1 MIARTTTRGGAVTR
15 SIVLGVAL
23 LIPALGVGPMTLEA
37 RAQPGPA
44 ASAAT
49 GNASGLHVHVRGT
62 AELQVAAS
70 SEPDGFSIRGEL
82 IDDAG
87 SPIPRAPITVQAFA
101 PEDLRT
107 PIRLASLE
115 PCEAPSPRGRGGA
128 RAEGAIATDDRGTFC
143 VVGKAS
149 IPRVVFKV
157 RYAGSKIHD
166 AFETQL
172 SVEPE
177 QDHLLRTIVR
187 FEPPPETI
195 DLDKETVTIT
205 ASLRIDRNDASRPGA
220 PPPARREGVALTLE
234 DEHGQRLAEASTG
247 GDGRARFEVKTAA
260 FAGPGAGEVLAR
272 FAGKPGIAR
281 AVVAQPIVRRAEV
294 HLALTHPIERADADD
309 GFAIDLD
316 VTTARGAVDGGV
328 VEVIRSLSASK
339 TEAPGSSEG
348 VGAGEVHQGHA
359 RVVVSFASGG
369 ASSVPITLR
378 YVASAPWYRAGP
390 ALKTDVS
397 LAGPGILKQLLVALV
412 VLAAGAW
419 IVGGWRRAPK
429 APAPPGELAAPVLP
443 PGKAGVQVLGP
454 AHGISGWRGVVS
466 DAHEGTPIAG
476 ARLAI
481 VAPSFQGDGVV
492 AEIITDESGAFA
504 LEAAHR
510 SDARL
515 VVESPLHSAYE
526 QALPPPS
533 LLGVAL
539 VTRRRAL
546 LDRLVRWAR
555 RQGAPYDGTPEPTP
569 GHVRRVAAR
578 GSAVEIEAWA
588 RRVENVA
595 YGPEP
600 VVEPI
605 EREVRSVEPRAL
617 R

>member
-1 MIARTTTRGGAVTR
+1 MIARATRGGAVAR
-15 SIVLGVAL
+15 GIVLGFAL
-23 LIPALGVGPMTLEA
+23 LVPGLGFDSTTPSA
-37 RAQPGPA
+37 WAQPAPS
-44 ASAAT
+44 ASAA
-49 GNASGLHVHVRGT
+49 GSGSGLHVHVRGT
-62 AELQVAAS
+62 AELQVAVS
-70 SEPDGFSIRGEL
+70 SEPQGFSIRGAL

-87 SPIPRAPITVQAFA
+87 SPIPRAPVIIQAFA

-107 PIRLASLE
+107 PIRLVSLE
-115 PCEAPSPRGRGGA
+115 ICEAPTNRGREGGVA
-128 RAEGAIATDDRGTFC
+128 DDTITTDERGTFC

-149 IPRVVFKV
+149 IPKVVFKV

-172 SVEPE
+172 TVEPD
-177 QDHLLRTIVR
+177 QDHLLRTLVR

-205 ASLRIDRNDASRPGA
+205 ASLRIDRNDASRPGS

-234 DEHGQRLAEASTG
+234 DEHAKRLAEAVTG
-247 GDGRARFEVKTAA
+247 GDGRARFEVKTAT
-260 FAGPGAGEVLAR
+260 FDGPGAGEVIAH
-272 FAGKPGIAR
+272 FDGKPGIAR
-281 AVVAQPIVRRAEV
+281 ASIAQPIVRRADV

-309 GFAIDLD
+309 GFAIDVD
-316 VTTARGAVDGGV
+316 VTTARGAVEGGV
-328 VEVIRSLSASK
+328 VEVIRSLSVTKIS
-339 TEAPGSSEG
+339 TPISGES
-348 VGAGEVHQGHA
+348 VGAGEVVHGHA

-369 ASSVPITLR
+369 VSTVPILLR

-390 ALKTDVS
+390 TLQTEVS
-397 LAGPGILKQLLVALV
+397 LAGPGILKEILVALV

-419 IVGGWRRAPK
+419 VVGGWRRAPK
-429 APAPPGELAAPVLP
+429 APIAPGDLVLPALP

-454 AHGISGWRGVVS
+454 ARGASGWSGIVS
-466 DAHEGTPIAG
+466 DAHEGTAIAG

-481 VAPSFQGDGVV
+481 VAPSFQGDGVI
-492 AEIITDESGAFA
+492 AEVFTDERGAFT
-504 LEAAHR
+504 LEGAHR

-515 VVESPLHSAYE
+515 VVESALHSAYE

-533 LLGVAL
+533 SLGVAL

-555 RQGAPYDGTPEPTP
+555 RQGAPYDGMPEPTP

-578 GSAVEIEAWA
+578 GSAEEIEVWA
-588 RRVENVA
+588 RRVEHVA
-595 YGPEP
+595 YGPDP
-600 VVEPI
+600 VVEPV

>member
-1 MIARTTTRGGAVTR
+1 MTARATRGGAVAR
-15 SIVLGVAL
+15 GIVLGFAL
-23 LIPALGVGPMTLEA
+23 LVPTLGLGPTTSMA
-37 RAQPGPA
+37 RAQPVPA
-44 ASAAT
+44 TSAPGVA
-49 GNASGLHVHVRGT
+49 ASGLHVHVRGT
-62 AELQVAAS
+62 AELQAAAS
-70 SEPDGFSIRGEL
+70 SEPEGFSIRGEL

-87 SPIPRAPITVQAFA
+87 SPIPRAPITIQAFA
-101 PEDLRT
+101 PDDLRT
-107 PIRLASLE
+107 PIHFASLE
-115 PCEAPSPRGRGGA
+115 PCEPPAFKRRGGA
-128 RAEGAIATDDRGTFC
+128 ATEGAIDTDERGAFC
-143 VVGKAS
+143 VLGKAS
-149 IPRVVFKV
+149 IPKVVFKV

-177 QDHLLRTIVR
+177 QDHLLRTLVR

-220 PPPARREGVALTLE
+220 PPPTRREGLPLTLE
-234 DEHGQRLAEASTG
+234 DEHGKRLAEAATG
-247 GDGRARFEVKTAA
+247 GDGRARFEVKTAT

-281 AVVAQPIVRRAEV
+281 AVIAQPIVRRADV
-294 HLALTHPIERADADD
+294 HLALAHPIDRADADD
-309 GFAIDLD
+309 GFAIDVD
-316 VTTARGAVDGGV
+316 VTTGRGAVNGGV
-328 VEVIRSLSASK
+328 VEVIRPLSAGK
-339 TEAPGSSEG
+339 TSASGSGES
-348 VGAGEVHQGHA
+348 VGAGKVDQGHA
-359 RVVVSFASGG
+359 HVIVTFASGG
-369 ASSVPITLR
+369 ASTVPILLR
-378 YVASAPWYRAGP
+378 YVPSAPWYRAGP
-390 ALKTDVS
+390 ALQTEVS
-397 LAGPGILKQLLVALV
+397 LAGPGILKQVLVALV

-419 IVGGWRRAPK
+419 VVGGWRRAPK
-429 APAPPGELAAPVLP
+429 APIAPGEIVLP
-443 PGKAGVQVLGP
+443 ALPSGKAGVQVLGP
-454 AHGISGWRGVVS
+454 AHGVSGWRGVVS
-466 DAHEGTPIAG
+466 DAHEGTPIVA

-481 VAPSFQGDGVV
+481 VAPSFEGDGVI
-492 AEIITDESGAFA
+492 AEIITDERGAFA

-533 LLGVAL
+533 MLGVAL

-555 RQGAPYDGTPEPTP
+555 RQGAPYDGSPEPTP

-578 GSAVEIEAWA
+578 GSAAEIEAWA

-600 VVEPI
+600 VVEPV
-605 EREVRSVEPRAL
+605 EREVRGAEPRAL

>member
-1 MIARTTTRGGAVTR
+1 MIARSTRGGAVAR
-15 SIVLGVAL
+15 GIVLGFAL
-23 LIPALGVGPMTLEA
+23 LVPALGFAPTTPDA
-37 RAQPGPA
+37 RAQPAPA
-44 ASAAT
+44 ASAAP
-49 GNASGLHVHVRGT
+49 GAASGLHVHVRGT

-87 SPIPRAPITVQAFA
+87 SPIPRAPITIQAFA

-107 PIRLASLE
+107 PIRLASIA
-115 PCEAPSPRGRGGA
+115 PCEAPIQRGRGAFGA
-128 RAEGAIATDDRGTFC
+128 DGAIDTDDRGTFC
-143 VVGKAS
+143 VLGKAA
-149 IPRVVFKV
+149 IPKVIFKV

-172 SVEPE
+172 SVEPD
-177 QDHLLRTIVR
+177 QDHLLRTLVR

-195 DLDKETVTIT
+195 DLDKEAVTIT
-205 ASLRIDRNDASRPGA
+205 ASLRIDRNDASRPGS

-234 DEHGQRLAEASTG
+234 DEHAQRLAEAATG
-247 GDGRARFEVKTAA
+247 GDGRARFEVKTAT
-260 FAGPGAGEVLAR
+260 FGGPGAGEVVAR

-281 AVVAQPIVRRAEV
+281 ASIAQPIVRRADV

-309 GFAIDLD
+309 GFAIDVD
-316 VTTARGAVDGGV
+316 VSTGRGPVDGGV
-328 VEVIRSLSASK
+328 VEVIRSLGAGKVSTPSAGES
-339 TEAPGSSEG
+339 
-348 VGAGEVHQGHA
+348 VGAGEVVHGHA

-369 ASSVPITLR
+369 ASTVPILLR
-378 YVASAPWYRAGP
+378 YVSSAPWYRAGP
-390 ALKTDVS
+390 ALQTEVS
-397 LAGPGILKQLLVALV
+397 LAGPGILKEILVALV

-419 IVGGWRRAPK
+419 VVGGWRRAPK
-429 APAPPGELAAPVLP
+429 AQGAPGDVVLPALP

-454 AHGISGWRGVVS
+454 PRGASGWSGVVS
-466 DAHEGTPIAG
+466 DAHEGTPIAH

-481 VAPSFQGDGVV
+481 VAPSFEGDGVV
-492 AEIITDESGAFA
+492 AEVFTDEHGAFA
-504 LEAAHR
+504 LEASHR

-515 VVESPLHSAYE
+515 VVESALHSAYE

-533 LLGVAL
+533 SLGVAL

-578 GSAVEIEAWA
+578 GSAEEIEAWA

-595 YGPEP
+595 YGPDP
-600 VVEPI
+600 VVEPV

>member
-1 MIARTTTRGGAVTR
+1 MIARTTRGVLTRG
-15 SIVLGVAL
+15 IVLGAAL
-23 LIPALGVGPMTLEA
+23 LVSALGIGPLTLEA
-37 RAQPGPA
+37 RAQSGPA
-44 ASAAT
+44 ASAAPST
-49 GNASGLHVHVRGT
+49 TTSLHVHVRGT
-62 AELQVAAS
+62 AELQAAAS
-70 SEPDGFSIRGEL
+70 SEPEGFSIRGEL

-87 SPIPRAPITVQAFA
+87 SPIPRAPITIHAFA

-107 PIRLASLE
+107 PIRLVSLE
-115 PCEAPSPRGRGGA
+115 LCEAPTPRGRANAKGD
-128 RAEGAIATDDRGTFC
+128 GAITTDDRGAFC

-149 IPRVVFKV
+149 IPKVVFKV
-157 RYAGSKIHD
+157 RYEGSKIHD

-205 ASLRIDRNDASRPGA
+205 ASLRMDRNEASRPGA

-234 DEHGQRLAEASTG
+234 DERGQRLAEASTG
-247 GDGRARFEVKTAA
+247 GDGRARFEVKTSA
-260 FAGPGAGEVLAR
+260 FAGPGSGEVRAR
-272 FAGKPGIAR
+272 FAGKPGIA
-281 AVVAQPIVRRAEV
+281 AAFVSQPIVRRADV
-294 HLALTHPIERADADD
+294 HLALAHPIERADADD
-309 GFAIDLD
+309 GFAIDVD
-316 VTTARGAVDGGV
+316 VTTGRGTVDGGV
-328 VEVIRSLSASK
+328 VEVIRSLSARK
-339 TEAPGSSEG
+339 ADAGGSGES

-369 ASSVPITLR
+369 ASSAPILLR

-390 ALKTDVS
+390 ALQTDVS
-397 LAGPGILKQLLVALV
+397 LAGPGIMKQVLVALV

-429 APAPPGELAAPVLP
+429 APVDPSDLIAPAMPT
-443 PGKAGVQVLGP
+443 GKAGVQVLGP
-454 AHGISGWRGVVS
+454 APGVSGWRGVVS

-481 VAPSFQGDGVV
+481 VAPSFQGDGVI
-492 AEIITDESGAFA
+492 AEIITDASGAFA

-546 LDRLVRWAR
+546 LDRLVRWAK
-555 RQGAPYDGTPEPTP
+555 RQGAPYDGSPEPTP

-588 RRVENVA
+588 RRVESVA
-595 YGPEP
+595 YGPDP
-600 VVEPI
+600 VVEPV
-605 EREVRSVEPRAL
+605 EREVRGVEPRAL